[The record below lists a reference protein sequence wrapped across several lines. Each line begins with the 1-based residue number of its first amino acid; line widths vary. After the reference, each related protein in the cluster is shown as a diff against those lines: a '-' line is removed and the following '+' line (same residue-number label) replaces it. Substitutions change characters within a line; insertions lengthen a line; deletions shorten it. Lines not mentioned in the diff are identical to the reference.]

1 MLVFGN
7 YIWKKR
13 NHSKI
18 FILQGE
24 ESFVIENSRK
34 LKYKKGHP
42 FSVIN
47 SFVKSEEGEKAGF
60 ISYNLSRF
68 VENFPVGDDDLNLP
82 DAVLITLKK
91 EEKENFEE
99 LIRSQRFFERN
110 NREEHE
116 KVKLAKDVFE
126 EGKNEFMEGVRYVRR
141 KIFDGDVYQV
151 NIARRISFEL
161 PPCDKHQIFS
171 LFLRYF
177 FAQKVGYPA
186 FFDFS
191 SELGFIVASG
201 SPELFLEKKGK
212 KIRSCPIKGT
222 RRLFSISDVE
232 RVSAELMSDEKERAE
247 NLMIV
252 DMVRN
257 DLGKI
262 CYPGKVEVKRLFDVE
277 VYSTLVHLV
286 SEVEGELMKQNLDDI
301 LSATFPP
308 ASVTGA
314 PKKSAMEIIEIVER
328 KRRGPYCGAIAYFDE
343 DNNFTMSVAIR
354 IFLIKGKK
362 IFYWTGCGITYDSDP
377 LREYEESLTK
387 SVAFAKAL
395 GFEI

>member
-1 MLVFGN
+1 MFVFGN
-7 YIWKKR
+7 YIWQKR
-13 NHSKI
+13 NRSKI

-42 FSVIN
+42 FSLIK
-47 SFVKSEEGEKAGF
+47 SFVKNEEGEKTGF

-68 VENFPVGDDDLNLP
+68 VESFPVGYDDLNLP
-82 DAVLITLKK
+82 DAVFIALKR
-91 EEKENFEE
+91 EERENFEDF
-99 LIRSQRFFERN
+99 IRSENFFEQK
-110 NREEHE
+110 NRKPE
-116 KVKLAKDVFE
+116 KVKLTGDIFE
-126 EGKNEFMEGVRYVRR
+126 EGKNDFIEGVRYVRR

-161 PPCDKHQIFS
+161 PYYSTDEIFS

-177 FAQKVGYPA
+177 FAQKVNYPA

-191 SELGFIVASG
+191 SELGFVIASG
-201 SPELFLEKKGK
+201 SPELFLEKKGDT
-212 KIRSCPIKGT
+212 IRSCPIKGT

-232 RVSAELMSDEKERAE
+232 RVSAELVADEKERAE

-262 CYPGKVEVKRLFDVE
+262 CHPGKVKVKRLFDVE

-286 SEVEGELMKQNLDDI
+286 SEVEGELMKECLEDI
-301 LSATFPP
+301 LFATFPP

-314 PKKSAMEIIEIVER
+314 PKKSAMEIIEFVER

-343 DNNFTMSVAIR
+343 SNNFTMSVAIR
-354 IFLIKGKK
+354 IFLLKDKK